1 MTTSRTICQ
10 EAHELLLAMEDTYG
24 DVVNRWRRIAEA
36 VSRRTGVCVPV
47 DTTLWVLIEAELE
60 HLRGGAADA
69 QHLRDVVVFLGIL
82 AKVKTVDA
90 ADGEQRVR
98 RAGVTGR
105 TS

>member
-24 DVVNRWRRIAEA
+24 DMVNKWRRIAEA
-36 VSRRTGVCVPV
+36 VSRRTGTCVTA
-47 DTTLWVLIEAELE
+47 DTALWVLIEAELE
-60 HLRGGAADA
+60 HLRGNATDA
-69 QHLRDVVVFLGIL
+69 KHLRDVVVTLAIL

-90 ADGEQRVR
+90 ADAEQRFH
-98 RAGVTGR
+98 RAGAAGR

>member
-10 EAHELLLAMEDTYG
+10 EAHELLLAMEETYG
-24 DVVNRWRRIAEA
+24 DMVNKWRRIAEA
-36 VSRRTGVCVPV
+36 VSRRTGACVTV
-47 DTTLWVLIEAELE
+47 DTALWVLIEAELE

-69 QHLRDVVVFLGIL
+69 KHLRDVAVILAIL

-90 ADGEQRVR
+90 ADAEQRFR
-98 RAGVTGR
+98 RAGVAGR